1 MIVNYT
7 SNGIAHPDFDLEVR
21 VLKLY
26 TLGMES
32 IITSTDNVIHAT
44 RVLVCDGKIKHDD
57 IEFQLEGEFVG
68 KPDIFGRLD
77 NWPEGFG
84 DFEEKILVRLFNG
97 RKG

>member
-1 MIVNYT
+1 MIVNY
-7 SNGIAHPDFDLEVR
+7 SKNGIAYPDFDLEER
-21 VLKLY
+21 VLKSYNIEL
-26 TLGMES
+26 ES

-57 IEFQLEGEFVG
+57 IEFQFEGAFVG
-68 KPDIFGRLD
+68 KPDVFGRME
-77 NWPEGFG
+77 NWPDGFC